1 LLGELGLGIGT
12 AVDLIGVGNY
22 YLNPDAKL
30 VTSPG
35 KAGLNFGIGLY
46 ALKLNPMAGIV
57 YFGIDATIGWDEAFR
72 IQAAEH
78 KLYREIYGDRYS
90 IDAIMKF

>member
-1 LLGELGLGIGT
+1 
-12 AVDLIGVGNY
+12 
-22 YLNPDAKL
+22 
-30 VTSPG
+30 
-35 KAGLNFGIGLY
+35 
-46 ALKLNPMAGIV
+46 MAGIV